1 MKYEAIIFDVSDTLI
16 EYRPNYEQIYGS
28 RLRSLNFEVSED
40 KAKEISRAVNWAI
53 GEQIRK
59 EQFGEPHISDEE
71 LNVLLDDAALTC
83 VISENI
89 NRRKYRIDLSKIPIP
104 EQEMSIIPGVINVLT
119 VLKNKYRLAIVSNH
133 HSWLMDYLRKSGLT
147 LYFES
152 IVISEVVGVAKPN
165 IRIMEIALEEL
176 DLKAENCLYVGDQ
189 PIDVQCSKQAGLD
202 CAWII
207 SDESKLPESITY
219 KEDYR
224 INKLSDLLS
233 IL

>member
-16 EYRPNYEQIYGS
+16 EYRPNYEQIYGG
-28 RLRSLNFEVSED
+28 RLRSLNFEVSEE

-59 EQFGEPHISDEE
+59 EQYGEPHISDEE

-83 VISENI
+83 VINENI
-89 NRRKYRIDLSKIPIP
+89 SRKKYRNDLSKIPIP

-147 LYFES
+147 PYFES

-165 IRIMEIALEEL
+165 IRIMQIALEKL

-189 PIDVQCSKQAGLD
+189 PLDVQCSKQAGLD
-202 CAWII
+202 CAWIV

-224 INKLSDLLS
+224 INKLSDLLG